1 MGSGS
6 RGASSGSHR
15 CSFSTA
21 NAYSAA
27 LGKRADISEPR
38 WNVQLSQPPS
48 ATIRTGRPAHCG
60 NWSATSRRTSS
71 ASTVMRRGGAPSCG
85 VLLNETSIFRD
96 FSCPKASTAL
106 PCSATSLLNL
116 ISIQQVVHLAF
127 SRGCIHTLHRFMVIT
142 TQTWQLPS
150 VNNHYLCRTI
160 AHLKAAR
167 SGTTARVS
175 GR

>member
-6 RGASSGSHR
+6 RGASSGSQR

-85 VLLNETSIFRD
+85 VLLNCSDRSNVGEPLDCVLVVPADGGFPCGPRLRSDVVRRVVET
-96 FSCPKASTAL
+96 
-106 PCSATSLLNL
+106 
-116 ISIQQVVHLAF
+116 
-127 SRGCIHTLHRFMVIT
+127 
-142 TQTWQLPS
+142 PS
-150 VNNHYLCRTI
+150 VVGQHQVEV
-160 AHLKAAR
+160 
-167 SGTTARVS
+167 GDV
-175 GR
+175 